1 LHWAAD
7 RGQLACVKALVA
19 AGADIAYE
27 DVHGDDALE
36 IARFRG
42 HSQTEQFLFEALRTQ
57 GRLDGRAAAK
67 EVLTLI
73 ALLVQKYKYWR
84 ERRAAGAPSFF
95 LVKQGA

>member
-1 LHWAAD
+1 MHWAAD

-73 ALLVQKYKYWR
+73 ALLVQ
-84 ERRAAGAPSFF
+84 
-95 LVKQGA
+95 